1 MSRICRARRRRISGK
16 AKRLAQKEAL
26 LAKIKA
32 RTRKL
37 EREYVEIQTQLLG
50 TVVLAHARANS
61 AFREKLQ
68 RAILAAVPDP
78 QDRAALPELS
88 PPADATLH

>member
-1 MSRICRARRRRISGK
+1 MSRICRARHRRIAGNGK
-16 AKRLAQKEAL
+16 RRVQKEAL

-37 EREYVEIQTQLLG
+37 DREIVEIQTRLLG
-50 TVVLAHARANS
+50 SVVLAHARENT
-61 AFREKLQ
+61 AFREELQ
-68 RAILAAVPDP
+68 KAILATVPDP

>member
-1 MSRICRARRRRISGK
+1 MSRICRTRHRHVAAKGKRREQS
-16 AKRLAQKEAL
+16 EAL

-32 RTRKL
+32 RNRKL
-37 EREYVEIQTQLLG
+37 DREIVEIQTRLLG
-50 TVVLAHARANS
+50 SVVLAHARVNS
-61 AFREKLQ
+61 AFREELQ
-68 RAILAAVPDP
+68 KAILATVPDP